1 MSSLFFYRT
10 SKRRDMPT
18 KYPELFFDSTTL
30 ERETVTKVLDVFINE
45 NLAWKAYI
53 KTISTNTFKSVSM
66 IYKAKLINPR
76 KQLNQLYFS
85 FVHSYLKY
93 ANLTWGF
100 YPEKQIVYSLLSTK
114 VFNYVAKFLRS
125 VHTLQTSF

>member
-1 MSSLFFYRT
+1 MSLLGLKQMSSLFYYPT
-10 SKRRDMPT
+10 SKKRVMPA

-66 IYKAKLINPR
+66 ICRIW
-76 KQLNQLYFS
+76 FS
-85 FVHSYLKY
+85 IC
-93 ANLTWGF
+93 N
-100 YPEKQIVYSLLSTK
+100 
-114 VFNYVAKFLRS
+114 
-125 VHTLQTSF
+125 

>member
-10 SKRRDMPT
+10 SKRRVMPT

-30 ERETVTKVLDVFINE
+30 ERETVTKVLDVFIDE

-93 ANLTWGF
+93 ANLTCGF